1 LICIPVIR
9 LYCSNVKIGT
19 IAAIICLLLFPSV
32 SNAFC
37 FEEAATSYGL
47 NPQLLKTIA
56 QTESNFNPQAINK
69 NRNGSTDI
77 GLMQINS
84 FWLPVLGLDP
94 NRLISDP
101 CYNTKAGA
109 RILQQCI
116 DKHGHTW
123 NAIGCYNAA
132 SKSKSVAYSWKI
144 FDRLVTQPDKGKYH
158 EKSPQKQKPQQSF
171 LSFSVVDTLQD
182 GPGQ

>member
-1 LICIPVIR
+1 
-9 LYCSNVKIGT
+9 VKIET
-19 IAAIICLLLFPSV
+19 TAALICLLLLPAV

-56 QTESNFNPQAINK
+56 KTESNFNSQAVHK

-84 FWLPVLGLDP
+84 FWVPVLRLDR

-101 CYNTKAGA
+101 CYNTMTGA

-116 DKHGHTW
+116 ERHGRTW

-132 SKSKSVAYSWKI
+132 SKPKRVSYAWKI
-144 FDRLVTQPDKGKYH
+144 FDYLVASERGKYR
-158 EKSPQKQKPQQSF
+158 EKTPQEQKPQQSF
-171 LSFSVVDTLQD
+171 LSFSVVDTLQN
-182 GPGQ
+182 GHGQK